1 MTRLRF
7 LPVLV
12 AALAIAAP
20 VRADPVPDDVGARVA
35 ARFAQPAARAFTR
48 SAKAL
53 VDRVRTLCA
62 APGEAS
68 LAAARTAFADTV
80 ASWGRVSVLRF
91 GPLQANNRYERV
103 FFWPDP
109 RGVILRQVQGL
120 LAQTDEAALAPGA
133 LGGKSV
139 AVQGLPA
146 LELVLFGGDAEQLT
160 TGQAAYRCRYGVA
173 VAANIAE
180 VAGATEAGW
189 ANGAPFHEAF
199 TAPAPGHDL
208 YRSKDEVAG
217 EIVKA
222 LGTALQ
228 YTRNAELLPAL
239 GDAPETARGKRAPLW
254 RSNLAFALV
263 RARVE
268 GLLDLVASTGFDTEQ
283 TAATYVGSIRFDLS
297 HARDALGAVTTPA
310 QDAFGDA
317 VDRGR
322 LVYVAAAL
330 HGANETTGGSLS
342 EALGLTMGFNAL
354 DGD

>member
-1 MTRLRF
+1 M
-7 LPVLV
+7 
-12 AALAIAAP
+12 
-20 VRADPVPDDVGARVA
+20 
-35 ARFAQPAARAFTR
+35 
-48 SAKAL
+48 
-53 VDRVRTLCA
+53 
-62 APGEAS
+62 
-68 LAAARTAFADTV
+68 
-80 ASWGRVSVLRF
+80 
-91 GPLQANNRYERV
+91 
-103 FFWPDP
+103 
-109 RGVILRQVQGL
+109 
-120 LAQTDEAALAPGA
+120 
-133 LGGKSV
+133 
-139 AVQGLPA
+139 
-146 LELVLFGGDAEQLT
+146 
-160 TGQAAYRCRYGVA
+160 
-173 VAANIAE
+173 
-180 VAGATEAGW
+180 
-189 ANGAPFHEAF
+189 
-199 TAPAPGHDL
+199 
-208 YRSKDEVAG
+208 
-217 EIVKA
+217 KA